1 MCWSFH
7 LNYCFDFLKICFKPI
22 PCHYMPDE
30 RHSTVL
36 QMELLF
42 VQLDISYSAT
52 IKEVPQI
59 LVVVK
64 VSLFISVPLPS
75 DE

>member
-1 MCWSFH
+1 
-7 LNYCFDFLKICFKPI
+7 
-22 PCHYMPDE
+22 
-30 RHSTVL
+30 
-36 QMELLF
+36 MELLF

-64 VSLFISVPLPS
+64 VSLFNQCPTAQWWVEAPNEINVWTASSTNLF
-75 DE
+75 

>member
-1 MCWSFH
+1 
-7 LNYCFDFLKICFKPI
+7 
-22 PCHYMPDE
+22 
-30 RHSTVL
+30 
-36 QMELLF
+36 MELLF
-42 VQLDISYSAT
+42 VQLDISYTAT

>member
-1 MCWSFH
+1 M
-7 LNYCFDFLKICFKPI
+7 
-22 PCHYMPDE
+22 E
-30 RHSTVL
+30 R
-36 QMELLF
+36 LF

-64 VSLFISVPLPS
+64 VNLFISVPLPS